1 MNQPALQ
8 FDLPLANPRRG
19 KVRDVYDA
27 VTNDGEPVTLLVAS
41 DRISAYDVVMPTPV
55 PGKGALLTEL
65 SAFWFGLI
73 GEELGDRFG
82 HHLVSTD
89 ADDIAGLSGAQRD
102 AVRGRVML
110 GRRCRVVP
118 IECVARGYL
127 AGSGWREYES
137 TGEVCG
143 VKLPGAGAGAGGL
156 QRSERLPEPIFTPA
170 TKAAEG
176 HDENI
181 TFDRAAELVGGELM
195 EKLREWTLAVYRLA
209 HAHAEPRGILLA
221 DTKLEF
227 GIPVNV
233 SGTDLPGAGAE
244 PILIDEAL
252 TPDSSRFWPADGYRV
267 GEDPPSFDK
276 QYVRNHL
283 ESLVAAGRWD
293 KRPPGPALPDDVVRN
308 TLAKYEAA
316 RDRLMGDA

>member
-1 MNQPALQ
+1 MDDPANR
-8 FDLPLANPRRG
+8 FDLPLPHPRRG

-27 VTNDGEPVTLLVAS
+27 TATDGTPVTLLVAS

-73 GEELGDRFG
+73 AERLDGRFG

-89 ADDIAGLSGAQRD
+89 ADDVADLTDTQRD

-127 AGSGWREYES
+127 AGSGWREYEAS
-137 TGEVCG
+137 GEVCG
-143 VKLPGAGAGAGGL
+143 VKLPSGL
-156 QRSERLPEPIFTPA
+156 RRSERLAEPIFTPA

-176 HDENI
+176 HDVNI
-181 TFDRAAELVGGELM
+181 SFDRAAERVGGALM
-195 EKLREWTLAVYRLA
+195 EKLRDWTLAVYRLA

-227 GIPVNV
+227 GIPIDA
-233 SGTDLPGAGAE
+233 SGADLPDAE

-316 RDRLMGDA
+316 RARLMGDA